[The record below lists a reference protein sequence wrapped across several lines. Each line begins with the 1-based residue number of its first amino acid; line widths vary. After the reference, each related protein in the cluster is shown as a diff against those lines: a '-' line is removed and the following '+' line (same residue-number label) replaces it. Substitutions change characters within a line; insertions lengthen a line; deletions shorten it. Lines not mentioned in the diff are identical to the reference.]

1 MKRLLIIAL
10 TTILIA
16 SEGISQT
23 STDTTCLPNSQLKK
37 VINRI
42 EACKVIEEELTL
54 SKSQLT
60 VSNERVI
67 VKDSIISK
75 LHLQGA
81 NYERLIENY
90 KKTETTFRSIV
101 DTQEKQINLQKKL
114 IRRKGFSKWIVGALG
129 LGIGYLIAK

>member
-10 TTILIA
+10 TTILTA

-42 EACKVIEEELTL
+42 EACKVIEEELNL

-60 VSNERVI
+60 VANQRVFL
-67 VKDSIISK
+67 KDSIISK

>member
-1 MKRLLIIAL
+1 
-10 TTILIA
+10 
-16 SEGISQT
+16 
-23 STDTTCLPNSQLKK
+23 
-37 VINRI
+37 
-42 EACKVIEEELTL
+42 
-54 SKSQLT
+54 LT